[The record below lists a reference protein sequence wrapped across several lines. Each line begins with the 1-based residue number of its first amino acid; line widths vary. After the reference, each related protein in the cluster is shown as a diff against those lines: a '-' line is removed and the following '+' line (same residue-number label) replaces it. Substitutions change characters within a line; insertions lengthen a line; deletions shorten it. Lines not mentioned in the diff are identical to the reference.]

1 MNPAITMP
9 EVSAPQRWRGRLQL
23 LLILAVVIGP
33 MLVASAMY
41 YGRFWIPEARN
52 YHGVLIG
59 TGQNL
64 GELGVHGVEDSR
76 WQLVVTAPGECDKTC
91 KELVYLARQINI
103 GLNRD
108 ATRATHSLATV
119 QPLSGDYQALLQRE
133 YPQLGLYSLQKDEY
147 DKAAT
152 DVKAPQLWIVDP
164 MGNLVLRY
172 GAESKGKAI
181 LEDLRHLLKI
191 SQIG

>member
-9 EVSAPQRWRGRLQL
+9 EVSTPQRWRGRLQL

-59 TGQNL
+59 TGQTL
-64 GELGVHGVEDSR
+64 DELGVHGVEDNR

-108 ATRATHSLATV
+108 ATRATHLLATV

-133 YPQLGLYSLQKDEY
+133 YPQLGLYSLQKNEY
-147 DKAAT
+147 DKAAA

>member
-9 EVSAPQRWRGRLQL
+9 EVSTPQRWRGRLQL

-59 TGQNL
+59 TGQTL
-64 GELGVHGVEDSR
+64 DELGVHGVEDNR
-76 WQLVVTAPGECDKTC
+76 WQLVVTAPGECEKNC

-108 ATRATHSLATV
+108 ATRATHLLATV

-133 YPQLGLYSLQKDEY
+133 YPQLGLYSLQKNEY
-147 DKAAT
+147 DKAAA

>member
-9 EVSAPQRWRGRLQL
+9 EVSTPQRWRGRLQL

-59 TGQNL
+59 TGQTL
-64 GELGVHGVEDSR
+64 DELGVHGVEDNR
-76 WQLVVTAPGECDKTC
+76 WQLVVTAPGECEKNC

-108 ATRATHSLATV
+108 ATRATHLLATG

-133 YPQLGLYSLQKDEY
+133 YPQLGLYSLQKNEY
-147 DKAAT
+147 DKAAA